1 VDEDPG
7 FSRARTALAFASVV
21 AAPLGFRI
29 AAIADRDAG
38 VALPDLRGVL
48 ADASTALLVFAAVVA
63 VSRIAR
69 VAAVVLVA
77 LWTLLQYANFET
89 VRVLGSLA
97 SALDA
102 PYLADPTFLL
112 GSALVVSRP
121 ALLALL
127 MTAAPALAWVGLR
140 GARIP
145 MALGSAA
152 VGALLLGIHA
162 VWPWSDEVAIWRQT
176 HFVPHNA
183 RLALQ
188 VRERSAGPP
197 SGFPD
202 PPAAMLDLVPDLAAN
217 LDGEPRLPLARRGT
231 NVLLVVLES
240 VSGAFL
246 PSLAQDQGRSF
257 AKLHMNELDAVA
269 RANLSW
275 STFVTHQR
283 KTNRGLYALLCGEL
297 PNLVPGLPKMTDA
310 AQAGWRTCLPEIL
323 RDAGYE
329 TVYLQAAPLAFM
341 LKDQFMP
348 EIGFQRVLGREWFAQ
363 AYARGTW
370 GVDDRAFLE
379 QSLDLIDELA
389 ASDRPWFLTLLSVGT
404 HHPFVLPR
412 EFRADEKQD
421 TLRALAYLDLAV
433 GAFVRDLEERGV
445 PDDTL
450 VLFTSDESMGV
461 RTRADLT
468 NTLSQNWGF
477 LIARVPEGLRGRVR
491 EPFAQVDLAL
501 SILDFLG
508 LAERGAHFFG
518 RSVFR
523 RYDAPRFVFFAN
535 TNVGAIGALD
545 PEGKVLLC
553 VDNSRRCR
561 KYAAP
566 ENMPFAAE
574 HRTLPWSSSDDIIH
588 ALAIRSI
595 RSQPEARSTRL
606 FPLVK
611 DAIFLAEGSEDQLV
625 HGGQFVSLAPGEWI
639 EVELE
644 IEVRGP
650 QAEVELDHVLR
661 LTGTGRMHTWNIRL
675 KDAQTLRMKYSYA
688 PEEPIDE
695 VGSRS
700 IARVVRGSRAE
711 LTFKKARMSLH
722 RSGERPDPGVQV
734 RHLEVLPRR

>member
-1 VDEDPG
+1 MDGDPG
-7 FSRARTALAFASVV
+7 PSRARSALAFASVV

-38 VALPDLRGVL
+38 VAIPDLRGVV
-48 ADASTALLVFAAVVA
+48 ADASTALLVLAAVVA

-69 VAAVVLVA
+69 VAAVALVA

-102 PYLADPTFLL
+102 GYLVDPTFLL

-121 ALLALL
+121 VLLAVL
-127 MTAAPALAWVGLR
+127 MAAAPALAWVGLR

-145 MALGSAA
+145 TALGSAA
-152 VGALLLGIHA
+152 VGALLLGIQA
-162 VWPWSDEVAIWRQT
+162 AWPWSDEVASWRQT

-188 VRERSAGPP
+188 LGARSAGSA

-217 LDGEPRLPLARRGT
+217 LDGEPRLPLARREI
-231 NVLLVVLES
+231 NVLIVVLES

-246 PSLAQDQGRSF
+246 PSLAQDHGLSF
-257 AKLHMNELDAVA
+257 AKIRMNELDAIA
-269 RANLSW
+269 RANLAW

-297 PNLVPGLPKMTDA
+297 PNLAPGLPKMTDA
-310 AQAGWRTCLPEIL
+310 AQGGWRTCLPEIL

-348 EIGFQRVLGREWFAQ
+348 KIGFQRVLGREWFAQ

-379 QSLDLIDELA
+379 QSLDLIEELEA
-389 ASDRPWFLTLLSVGT
+389 RHRPWFLTLLTVGT
-404 HHPFVLPR
+404 HHPFVVPPG
-412 EFRADEKQD
+412 FRADAKQD
-421 TLRALAYLDLAV
+421 SLRALAYLDLAV
-433 GAFVRDLEERGV
+433 GAFVRNLEERGV

-461 RTRADLT
+461 RAPSELT

-477 LIARVPEGLRGRVR
+477 LIARVPEGLRGRVQ

-508 LAERGAHFFG
+508 LAERGSHLFG

-523 RYDAPRFVFFAN
+523 RYDAGRFLFFAN
-535 TNVGAIGALD
+535 SNLGTAGALD
-545 PEGKVLLC
+545 PDGHVLLC
-553 VDNSRRCR
+553 SDDFRRCR
-561 KYAAP
+561 K
-566 ENMPFAAE
+566 FAVPDGGAFG
-574 HRTLPWSSSDDIIH
+574 RDRQVLDWSLATDDVVR
-588 ALAIRSI
+588 ALALRSL
-595 RSQPEARSTRL
+595 RPSGGAARRD
-606 FPLVK
+606 FGLVANRVYVV
-611 DAIFLAEGSEDQLV
+611 DASDAEV
-625 HGGQFVSLAPGEWI
+625 IHGGQFVSLKPGEWLEVDL
-639 EVELE
+639 EVEARGAGGRAVLE
-644 IEVRGP
+644 
-650 QAEVELDHVLR
+650 HVLR
-661 LTGTGRMHTWNIRL
+661 STGADRL
-675 KDAQTLRMKYSYA
+675 FKWEIPLAGGQTLHMHYTYA
-688 PEEPIDE
+688 PEESTDE

-700 IARVVRGSRAE
+700 LARVVEGSRVE
-711 LTFKKARMSLH
+711 LTFEQARMTL
-722 RSGERPDPGVQV
+722 RSGAGRPESGVQV
-734 RHLEVLPRR
+734 QRLEVVPKS

>member
-1 VDEDPG
+1 MDGDPG
-7 FSRARTALAFASVV
+7 PSRARTALAFASVV

-29 AAIADRDAG
+29 ASIADRSGG
-38 VALPDLRGVL
+38 VALPDLRGVV
-48 ADASTALLVFAAVVA
+48 ADASTALLVLAAVVA

-69 VAAVVLVA
+69 VAAVALVA

-102 PYLADPTFLL
+102 GYLADPTFLF

-121 ALLALL
+121 ILLALL
-127 MTAAPALAWVGLR
+127 TAVALALAWVGLR
-140 GARIP
+140 GARLST
-145 MALGSAA
+145 ALGSAA
-152 VGALLLGIHA
+152 VGALLLGIQA
-162 VWPWSDEVAIWRQT
+162 AWPWSDEVATWRQT

-188 VRERSAGPP
+188 VGTRSAGPP
-197 SGFPD
+197 PGFPD

-246 PSLAQDQGRSF
+246 PSLAQDHGRSF
-257 AKLHMNELDAVA
+257 AKLRMNELDAVA
-269 RANLSW
+269 RANLAW

-297 PNLVPGLPKMTDA
+297 PNLAPGLPKMTDA
-310 AQAGWRTCLPEIL
+310 AQVGWRTCLPEIL

-329 TVYLQAAPLAFM
+329 TAYLQAAPLAFM

-363 AYARGTW
+363 AYARGIW

-379 QSLDLIDELA
+379 QSLDLIDELKE
-389 ASDRPWFLTLLSVGT
+389 SHRPWFLTLLSVGT
-404 HHPFVLPR
+404 HHPFVVPP
-412 EFRADEKQD
+412 EFRADLKQD
-421 TLRALAYLDLAV
+421 SLRALAYLDLAV
-433 GAFVRDLEERGV
+433 GDFARSLEERGV

-461 RTRADLT
+461 RAHADLT

-477 LIARVPEGLRGRVR
+477 LIARVPEGLRGRVQ

-508 LAERGAHFFG
+508 LADRGAHLFG

-523 RYDAPRFVFFAN
+523 RYDAPRFIFFAN
-535 TNVGAIGALD
+535 TNVGAVGAFD

-553 VDNSRRCR
+553 MDDFRRCR

-566 ENMPFAAE
+566 ESKPFAAE
-574 HRTLPWSSSDDIIH
+574 HRTLAWSSRDDIVR
-588 ALAIRSI
+588 ALAIRSV
-595 RSQPEARSTRL
+595 RSRPETSSTRD
-606 FPLVK
+606 FPLVM
-611 DAIFLAEGSEDQLV
+611 DAVFVAEGSDDQLV

-644 IEVRGP
+644 IEARGP
-650 QAEVELDHVLR
+650 QAEAELDHVLR
-661 LTGTGRMHTWNIRL
+661 LTGADHLYTWSIRL
-675 KDAQTLRMKYSYA
+675 KHAQTLRMNYTYA

-711 LTFKKARMSLH
+711 LIFKKARMSLH
-722 RSGERPDPGVQV
+722 RSGERPDSGVQV
-734 RHLEVLPRR
+734 HRLEVLPRN